1 LKTQSDVVRWLLQ
14 DLSMNIRTL
23 TAAAVGILALST
35 ASIAVAQTP
44 YGSTSSNA
52 RQDTLGAV
60 LGALFGTGGS
70 ALDTAWARGQRP
82 LNDGRSQFTARIDA
96 DVRTGALDRSS
107 ASRLGAEYDALV
119 ALETRYG
126 ADRRFTPTETAELNS
141 RYNALSASL
150 EAGGYADDLGGYQ
163 SVVDGRADF
172 DARVNAAVIARQIT
186 RVEATRLRSDYAAL
200 IQTEASYQSGGL
212 NTRERED
219 IESRL
224 DALDA
229 RLGVSV
235 GGGGGYTQQ
244 DPRARLAGI
253 ERALSANALGRAEA
267 ADIRVEH
274 GDLVRLE
281 AAYSRMNAS
290 SDDRAYLDRRIGELE
305 TRARVDVR
313 R

>member
-1 LKTQSDVVRWLLQ
+1 MKIHL
-14 DLSMNIRTL
+14 L
-23 TAAAVGILALST
+23 TAAAVGTLALSAAGMAT
-35 ASIAVAQTP
+35 AQTA
-44 YGSTSSNA
+44 YGLAQTNT

-82 LNDGRSQFTARIDA
+82 LNDGRSQFSTRIDA
-96 DVRTGALDRSS
+96 DVRAGTLDRNS
-107 ASRLGAEYDALV
+107 ASRLSAEYDALV

-126 ADRRFTPTETAELNS
+126 SDRRFTPTETAELNS
-141 RYNALSASL
+141 RYDALTASL

-172 DARVNAAVIARQIT
+172 DARVNAAVSARQLT
-186 RVEATRLRSDYAAL
+186 RVEATRLRADYAAL
-200 IQTEASYQSGGL
+200 IQTEAGYQSGGL
-212 NTRERED
+212 TARERED

-229 RLGVSV
+229 RLGVTV
-235 GGGGGYTQQ
+235 GTGGGYAQQ
-244 DPRARLAGI
+244 DPRTRLAAI
-253 ERALSANALGRAEA
+253 ERALTSTTIARAEA

-281 AAYSRMNAS
+281 AAWSRTSPS

-305 TRARVDVR
+305 TRARVTVR

>member
-1 LKTQSDVVRWLLQ
+1 
-14 DLSMNIRTL
+14 MNIRIL
-23 TAAAVGILALST
+23 TAAAVGTLALST
-35 ASIAVAQTP
+35 AGMAVAQTP

-96 DVRTGALDRSS
+96 DVRTGALDSSS

-141 RYNALSASL
+141 RYDALSASL
-150 EAGGYADDLGGYQ
+150 EAGGYADGPGGYQ
-163 SVVDGRADF
+163 SVADGRADF
-172 DARVNAAVIARQIT
+172 DARVNAAVSARQIT

-200 IQTEASYQSGGL
+200 IQAEAGYQSGGL
-212 NTRERED
+212 NARERED

-235 GGGGGYTQQ
+235 GGGGYAQQ

-253 ERALSANALGRAEA
+253 ERALTANGLARAEA

-305 TRARVDVR
+305 TRARVFVR

>member
-23 TAAAVGILALST
+23 TAAAVGTLALST
-35 ASIAVAQTP
+35 AGMAVAQTP

-141 RYNALSASL
+141 RYDALSASL

-163 SVVDGRADF
+163 SVADGRADF
-172 DARVNAAVIARQIT
+172 DARVNAAVSTLCGAPVFGDRD
-186 RVEATRLRSDYAAL
+186 EAEALRAC
-200 IQTEASYQSGGL
+200 
-212 NTRERED
+212 REE
-219 IESRL
+219 
-224 DALDA
+224 
-229 RLGVSV
+229 
-235 GGGGGYTQQ
+235 
-244 DPRARLAGI
+244 
-253 ERALSANALGRAEA
+253 ALSAVQPQVKAMLGRAN
-267 ADIRVEH
+267 VT
-274 GDLVRLE
+274 V
-281 AAYSRMNAS
+281 AS
-290 SDDRAYLDRRIGELE
+290 
-305 TRARVDVR
+305 AR
-313 R
+313 

>member
-1 LKTQSDVVRWLLQ
+1 MKIHL
-14 DLSMNIRTL
+14 L
-23 TAAAVGILALST
+23 TAAAVGTLALST
-35 ASIAVAQTP
+35 AGMVTAQTA
-44 YGSTSSNA
+44 YGSAQTNT

-82 LNDGRSQFTARIDA
+82 LNDGRSQFSARIDA
-96 DVRTGALDRSS
+96 DVRAGTLDRNS
-107 ASRLGAEYDALV
+107 ASRLNAEYDALV

-126 ADRRFTPTETAELNS
+126 SDRRFTPTETAELNS
-141 RYNALSASL
+141 RYDALTASL

-172 DARVNAAVIARQIT
+172 DARVNAAVSARQLT
-186 RVEATRLRSDYAAL
+186 RVEATRLRADYAAL
-200 IQTEASYQSGGL
+200 IQTEAGYQSGGL
-212 NTRERED
+212 TARERED

-229 RLGVSV
+229 RLGVAV
-235 GGGGGYTQQ
+235 GAGGGYAQQ
-244 DPRARLAGI
+244 DPRTRLAAI
-253 ERALSANALGRAEA
+253 ERALTSTTLARAEA

-281 AAYSRMNAS
+281 AAYSRTSPS

-305 TRARVDVR
+305 TRARVTVR

>member
-1 LKTQSDVVRWLLQ
+1 MKIHL
-14 DLSMNIRTL
+14 L
-23 TAAAVGILALST
+23 TAAAVGTLALST
-35 ASIAVAQTP
+35 AGMATAQTA
-44 YGSTSSNA
+44 YGSAQTNT

-82 LNDGRSQFTARIDA
+82 LNDGRSQFSARIDA
-96 DVRTGALDRSS
+96 DVRAGTLDRNS
-107 ASRLGAEYDALV
+107 ASRLNAEYDALV

-126 ADRRFTPTETAELNS
+126 SDRRFTPTETAELNS
-141 RYNALSASL
+141 RYDALTASL

-172 DARVNAAVIARQIT
+172 DARVNAAVSARQLT
-186 RVEATRLRSDYAAL
+186 RVEATRLRADYAAL
-200 IQTEASYQSGGL
+200 IQTEAGYQSGGL
-212 NTRERED
+212 TARERED

-229 RLGVSV
+229 RLGVTV
-235 GGGGGYTQQ
+235 GAGGGYAQQ
-244 DPRARLAGI
+244 DPRTRLAAI
-253 ERALSANALGRAEA
+253 ERALTSTTLARAEA

-281 AAYSRMNAS
+281 AAYSRTSPS

-305 TRARVDVR
+305 TRARVTVR